1 MRTKAII
8 EEELKQQ
15 YDKISELK
23 KKMLLINNQIN
34 LENEKVKS
42 LQTEIKDKESELLM
56 DFIEVGNK
64 WEIDRY
70 VKFGK
75 RTRLIKGDVIEVIKV
90 NKKSLYIKIV
100 KKFESKWIGGKINRT
115 EVKPPIGEIK
125 INSLV
130 FYNNFLNIKDVRKQ
144 FNSWAKRNEALK
156 IILGYS

>member
-8 EEELKQQ
+8 EEELRQQ
-15 YDKISELK
+15 FDKIGELRK
-23 KKMLLINNQIN
+23 QMLVINNQIN

-42 LQTEIKDKESELLM
+42 LQTEIKGKEAELLM
-56 DFIEVGNK
+56 DFIEVGNQ

-70 VKFGK
+70 VRFGNK
-75 RTRLIKGDVIEVIKV
+75 TRLIKGDVIEVTKV

-100 KKFESKWIGGKINRT
+100 KKFESKWMGGRMNMN
-115 EVKPPIGEIK
+115 EVTPPSGEIK

-130 FYNNFLNIKDVRKQ
+130 FYNNFLNVKDVRKQ

-156 IILGYS
+156 AILG

>member
-15 YDKISELK
+15 FDKIGELRK
-23 KKMLLINNQIN
+23 QMLVINNQIN

-42 LQTEIKDKESELLM
+42 LQTEIKGKEAELLM
-56 DFIEVGNK
+56 DFIEVGNQ

-70 VKFGK
+70 VRFGK
-75 RTRLIKGDVIEVIKV
+75 KTRLIKGDVIEVTKV

-100 KKFESKWIGGKINRT
+100 KKFESKWIGGKMNMN
-115 EVKPPIGEIK
+115 EVTPPSSEIK
-125 INSLV
+125 IDSLV
-130 FYNNFLNIKDVRKQ
+130 FYNNFLNVKDVRKQ

-156 IILGYS
+156 AILG

>member
-15 YDKISELK
+15 YHKIGELRK
-23 KKMLLINNQIN
+23 QMLVINNQIN
-34 LENEKVKS
+34 LENEKIKS
-42 LQTEIKDKESELLM
+42 LQTEIKDKEAELLM
-56 DFIEVGNK
+56 DFIEVDSQ

-70 VKFGK
+70 VKFGRK
-75 RTRLIKGDVIEVIKV
+75 TRLIKGDVIKVIKV

-100 KKFESKWIGGKINRT
+100 KKFESKWMSGKLNTT
-115 EVKPPIGEIK
+115 EVKPSSGVIK
-125 INSLV
+125 IDSLV

-156 IILGYS
+156 EILD